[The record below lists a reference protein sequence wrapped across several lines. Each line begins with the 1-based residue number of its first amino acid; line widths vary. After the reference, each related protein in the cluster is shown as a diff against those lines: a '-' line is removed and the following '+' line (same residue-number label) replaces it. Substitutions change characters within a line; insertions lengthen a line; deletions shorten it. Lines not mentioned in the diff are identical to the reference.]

1 MLEEK
6 KFYNSSEKSISTGLK
21 FLIVEIIVLVVFIVG
36 IFIALSYFG
45 VFNVFNLFNSFPESE
60 QKVVAEDKNQQ
71 NREENLII
79 ENVAPITF
87 NDQYVEDVEIKYTLR
102 GEVLNIVESE
112 TEYLISYDHDS
123 LPPFPVSKTSW
134 VSKDLDNG
142 QRVPIRISEV
152 KIGDIITFSPRYNLT
167 TKEWVL
173 YHAVPAEDESPDL
186 DISGSVKDE

>member
-60 QKVVAEDKNQQ
+60 QKVVVEDKNQQ

-142 QRVPIRISEV
+142 QRIPIRVSEV
-152 KIGDIITFSPRYNLT
+152 RMGDIITLSPRYNFT

-173 YHAVPAEDESPDL
+173 YHAVPVEGESPDL
-186 DISGSVKDE
+186 DISGSIKDE